1 MFIILD
7 REITYRGDYMREIGS
22 LPDLSFTSF
31 NKTVKQEVV
40 LASHSVWTYY
50 FSISKHLMVHPVE
63 PVHFARSHNFT

>member
-40 LASHSVWTYY
+40 LASSPLTLSLNILLLY
-50 FSISKHLMVHPVE
+50 K
-63 PVHFARSHNFT
+63 

>member
-40 LASHSVWTYY
+40 LA
-50 FSISKHLMVHPVE
+50 FSPLTQSEHITSL
-63 PVHFARSHNFT
+63 

>member
-40 LASHSVWTYY
+40 LASHSV
-50 FSISKHLMVHPVE
+50 
-63 PVHFARSHNFT
+63 